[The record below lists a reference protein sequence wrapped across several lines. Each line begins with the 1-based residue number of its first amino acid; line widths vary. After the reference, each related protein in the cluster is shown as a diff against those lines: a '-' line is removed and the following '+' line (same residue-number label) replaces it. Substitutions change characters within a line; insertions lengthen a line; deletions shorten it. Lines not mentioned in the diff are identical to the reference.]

1 MTQAGRLGW
10 DLTYTYGE
18 GGSGKYGAIAS
29 GETTHRRGTANMS
42 SAILIVRIN
51 GENVDID
58 AYAKKGLINQHTA
71 EGAIKRL
78 VDGMRCQA

>member
-1 MTQAGRLGW
+1 
-10 DLTYTYGE
+10 
-18 GGSGKYGAIAS
+18 
-29 GETTHRRGTANMS
+29 MS
-42 SAILIVRIN
+42 FAILIVRIN

-71 EGAIKRL
+71 EDAIKRL

>member
-1 MTQAGRLGW
+1 MTEAGRVLWGI
-10 DLTYTYGE
+10 TVSYGK

-29 GETTHRRGTANMS
+29 GETTHRQGAANMS

-58 AYAKKGLINQHTA
+58 ACAKEGHINQHTA

>member
-1 MTQAGRLGW
+1 MTQTGRLGW

-29 GETTHRRGTANMS
+29 GETTRRQGAANMS

-51 GENVDID
+51 GENVGID
-58 AYAKKGLINQHTA
+58 AYAKEGLINQHTT

>member
-1 MTQAGRLGW
+1 
-10 DLTYTYGE
+10 
-18 GGSGKYGAIAS
+18 
-29 GETTHRRGTANMS
+29 MS

-58 AYAKKGLINQHTA
+58 ACAKEGHINQHTA

-78 VDGMRCQA
+78 ADGMRYQA

>member
-10 DLTYTYGE
+10 DLTYMYGE

-29 GETTHRRGTANMS
+29 GETTHRRGTANMG

-58 AYAKKGLINQHTA
+58 AYAKEGLINQHTA

-78 VDGMRCQA
+78 VDGMRCHA

>member
-1 MTQAGRLGW
+1 
-10 DLTYTYGE
+10 
-18 GGSGKYGAIAS
+18 
-29 GETTHRRGTANMS
+29 MS

-58 AYAKKGLINQHTA
+58 AYAKEGHINQHTA

>member
-29 GETTHRRGTANMS
+29 GETTHRRGAANMN

-58 AYAKKGLINQHTA
+58 AYAKEGHINQHTA
-71 EGAIKRL
+71 EGVIKRL

>member
-10 DLTYTYGE
+10 DLTYTYGK

-58 AYAKKGLINQHTA
+58 ACAKEGHINQHTA
-71 EGAIKRL
+71 ESAIKRL
-78 VDGMRCQA
+78 ADGMRYQA